1 MNRDFSYII
10 VRLLTV
16 GKAPFFH
23 AVLIASQTLINM
35 AGFARHIAE
44 IQTLNVVKRG
54 VFPSNSTS
62 KK

>member
-1 MNRDFSYII
+1 
-10 VRLLTV
+10 LTV